1 MPYEL
6 PHHRLRVY
14 HKAKQLAVT
23 CHQLSKQ
30 VPRGY
35 GHILDDLRRSSSAV
49 PLLVGEGANIRPSR
63 RKKQRYAEALG
74 ECGETAVALELLHDL
89 GVVDATNAIAL
100 CIETHRML
108 QPLSNR

>member
-1 MPYEL
+1 MSYEL

-14 HKAKQLAVT
+14 QKAKALAVT

-49 PLLVGEGANIRPSR
+49 ALLVGEGANIRPSK
-63 RKKQRYAEALG
+63 RKKQRYRQAG
-74 ECGETAVALELLHDL
+74 PG
-89 GVVDATNAIAL
+89 
-100 CIETHRML
+100 
-108 QPLSNR
+108 